1 MSLSR
6 ASPGSQSLCEN
17 SEQPYEVCRRLTR
30 VSRYIPYNPEQVWL
44 LPPSVQDELGADHLV
59 FFLHHAIERLDL
71 RALEAEPGQEG
82 RPHYAPQLL
91 LKVWL
96 YGYTQGLTSSR
107 RVEQRIQEDLGF
119 RFLAGNLR
127 PDHWTLNEFRKRHPR
142 ALNDV
147 FTQVVE
153 AARSMGLGQ
162 LGRVAIDSTRIQAS
176 ASPDRSDSPEAL
188 RRERARIRQR
198 IRRWQ
203 KQCDQDDPE
212 THTSA
217 EVEGWR
223 ERLKAIPRQ
232 LEQLQKSGQ
241 KRSSRSDP
249 ESRYLRRRA
258 GFTLGY
264 SAEIAVS
271 DDHLIVAQRVHQAN
285 VDNASLAVMTEA
297 VERECGEVP
306 QTVVAD
312 CGYYALPQIE
322 AVRARGIEVYVPDG
336 LGARELAGVAPPVPM
351 NRREQVR
358 HPGLKQLRERMR
370 EPAARACYARRKAIV
385 EPVFGVLKQ
394 QRGMRQFRRR
404 GLIGVG
410 TEWALA
416 STAFNLTRMFARRRS
431 PGG

>member
-1 MSLSR
+1 
-6 ASPGSQSLCEN
+6 
-17 SEQPYEVCRRLTR
+17 

-44 LPPSVQDELGADHLV
+44 LPPSVQDELGDDHLV
-59 FFLHHAIERLDL
+59 FFLHHAVERLDL
-71 RALEAEPGQEG
+71 RAFEGEPGQEG
-82 RPHYAPQLL
+82 RPHYAPQML

-96 YGYTQGLTSSR
+96 YGYTQGITSSR
-107 RVEQRIQEDLGF
+107 RLEQRIQEDLGF

-127 PDHWTLNEFRKRHPR
+127 PDHWTLNEFRKGHAR

-153 AARSMGLGQ
+153 VARRLGLGQ
-162 LGRVAIDSTRIQAS
+162 MGRVAIDSTRIQAH
-176 ASPDRSDSPEAL
+176 ASPDRSDTMEGL

-203 KQCDQDDPE
+203 KQCDQEDPE
-212 THTSA
+212 THTRA

-223 ERLKAIPRQ
+223 ERLQQIPRQ
-232 LEQLQKSGQ
+232 LEQLRKSGQ
-241 KRSSRSDP
+241 KRCSRSDP
-249 ESRYLRRRA
+249 ESRYLRRRG

-264 SAEIAVS
+264 NAEIAVS
-271 DDHLIVAQRVHQAN
+271 EDHLIVAQRVHQAN
-285 VDNASLAVMTEA
+285 VDNGSLAEMAEA
-297 VERECGEVP
+297 VQRECGEAP
-306 QTVVAD
+306 EAVVAD
-312 CGYYALPQIE
+312 CGYYAMEQIE
-322 AVRARGIEVYVPDG
+322 AVRARGIEVYVPDV
-336 LGARELAGVAPPVPM
+336 LVARELAGTGPAVQM

-370 EPAARACYARRKAIV
+370 EPAARACYARRKAMV

-404 GLIGVG
+404 GLSGVG

-416 STAFNLTRMFARRRS
+416 STAFNLTRMFARKRS
-431 PGG
+431 LGG